1 MLEYVH
7 VSCVCNGAG
16 GGSVAFAMNEGYGLS
31 PHIKHKGVH
40 QRHTVLVARLTGHLA
55 IQERIID

>member
-1 MLEYVH
+1 M
-7 VSCVCNGAG
+7 SCVCNGAG